1 MAGYKIIQWG
11 TETETPTD
19 FVENFVHLS
28 KKILPQVGWEKTIW
42 KFVQWNSMKHH
53 FFFKM
58 FLKEVLFSEQLWQFI
73 LLYLEQVKM

>member
-1 MAGYKIIQWG
+1 
-11 TETETPTD
+11 
-19 FVENFVHLS
+19 
-28 KKILPQVGWEKTIW
+28 
-42 KFVQWNSMKHH
+42 MKHH